1 MERIVFF
8 TESGQANLVHRT
20 FPNLRTDL
28 AWSVAL
34 NAPIYN
40 FNISK
45 LPICDVGIMICPK
58 KNPEQ
63 CFQFFERFKN
73 NDVKWIAMQEANQTF
88 YQNYSISEQIKYLNL
103 LQEVDA
109 IFCHNEIDQKYFKGL
124 IPEKKVFIL
133 PSLMIEDAIPTL
145 PYKQRQDC
153 IIGGTWCEWYGGLDS
168 YMIAQEF
175 DCKIFAPSMGRKQ
188 PEEDYIQEIN
198 YLPYMNWSEWILELN
213 KFKFGVH
220 LMRTYAAGTFS
231 LNCAFLGVPC
241 LGWNQLDTQRLLF
254 PELSVD
260 EGNMEEMRRIA
271 KHLYKNELFYNHV
284 SHYAKKQY
292 KELFSE
298 EVFVKNVKNNLKE
311 ILNG

>member
-1 MERIVFF
+1 MKIAFF
-8 TESGQANLVHRT
+8 TESGQGFKISRN
-20 FPNLRTDL
+20 FPNMRTDL
-28 AWSVAL
+28 SWAVAL
-34 NAPIYN
+34 DSEIHN

-45 LPICDVGIMICPK
+45 LPNCDVGIMICPK

-63 CFQFFERFKN
+63 CFQFFKRFKHTG
-73 NDVKWIAMQEANQTF
+73 VKWVVMQEANQTF
-88 YQNYSISEQIKYLNL
+88 YQNYSIENQINYLNL

-133 PSLMIEDAIPTL
+133 PSLMIEDAIPILT
-145 PYKQRQDC
+145 YEQRQDC

-168 YMIAQEF
+168 YLIAQEF
-175 DCKIFAPSMGRKQ
+175 NCEIFAPSMGRKQ
-188 PEEDYIQEIN
+188 PEEDYIQDLN
-198 YLPYMNWSEWILELN
+198 YLPYTNWSEWILKLN

-231 LNCAFLGVPC
+231 LNCAFLGIPC

-271 KHLYKNELFYNHV
+271 KHLYTNELFYNHV
-284 SHYAKKQY
+284 SHYAKKQF